1 MFKFLTSK
9 KGYTLVEL
17 IIVLALL
24 GLGAVAFMNFFS
36 AAYTSFDKSEK
47 RYEAQEEV
55 KSVAAKLRQGSSN
68 VASSKTVNIF
78 NTLEVLPQGS
88 AVDTEYSYIYAE
100 RGADENGKP
109 GYYIYCL
116 NRGKPRDEAQKLSNE
131 PLYITIKPI
140 WETKVN
146 NGEIEP
152 EYYNGV
158 TITIAALEDDFLKQT
173 ESSTEE
179 QTESST
185 EGELMD
191 VPLDD
196 DIYYSLDVTYHF
208 PNMVTSEENILVNH
222 LGGNGKLYVTND
234 GITTTHCEKFCGWY
248 GCNPQHID
256 EERAEANAVSGQT
269 EDICDPLKEICH
281 CKSNNGIVLA
291 VYCDSIIDGDNT
303 NSNIEPPSLCFI
315 ATASYGQGSS
325 QVGQL
330 CEFRD
335 NTLMKSALGRAF
347 VEAYYKL
354 SPPIADVIRESEPLK
369 AAVRTALKP
378 LIIVAEYANN
388 EEIRAEGII
397 SVVIFMSTFA
407 TGTAIL
413 IRLDKK
419 HKREKR
425 QRQLAIN
432 N

>member
-17 IIVLALL
+17 MIVLALL

-36 AAYTSFDKSEK
+36 AAYTSFDKSEE
-47 RYEAQEEV
+47 RYKAQEDV
-55 KSVAAKLRQGSSN
+55 KSIAAQLRQGSSN
-68 VASSKTVNIF
+68 VASSKSVNVF
-78 NTLEVLPQGS
+78 NTLDVLPQGS
-88 AVDTEYSYIYAE
+88 EVDTDYSYIYAQKE
-100 RGADENGKP
+100 KIENSE
-109 GYYIYCL
+109 YESYFIYCL
-116 NRGKPRDEAQKLSNE
+116 NRGQKREDAKKILDNPISDN
-131 PLYITIKPI
+131 PMYVTIKPI
-140 WETKVN
+140 SETAISDGKN
-146 NGEIEP
+146 EP
-152 EYYNGV
+152 RYFNGV
-158 TITIAALEDDFLKQT
+158 TITIAALETSFVKETADGL
-173 ESSTEE
+173 
-179 QTESST
+179 
-185 EGELMD
+185 GEI
-191 VPLDD
+191 PLDD

-234 GITTTHCEKFCGWY
+234 GITATHCEKFCSWY
-248 GCNPQHID
+248 GCNPTHID
-256 EERAEANAVSGQT
+256 TERTEANATTGQT
-269 EDICDPLKEICH
+269 EDICDPLNGICH

-291 VYCDSIIDGDNT
+291 VDCDSIIDGDNT
-303 NSNIEPPSLCFI
+303 NSDIEPPSLCFI

-354 SPPIADVIRESEPLK
+354 SPPIADTIRESEPLK
-369 AAVRTALKP
+369 AVVRTALKP

-397 SVVIFMSTFA
+397 SVVVFMSTFA